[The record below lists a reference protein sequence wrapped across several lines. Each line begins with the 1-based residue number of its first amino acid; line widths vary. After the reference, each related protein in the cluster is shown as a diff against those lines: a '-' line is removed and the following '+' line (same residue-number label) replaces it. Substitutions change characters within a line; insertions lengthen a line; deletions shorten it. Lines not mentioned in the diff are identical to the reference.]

1 MLPIKDLKILNNL
14 ENIKILRIEPS
25 DNSDL
30 LFSILQ
36 LKAGIGGDVKVLTVD
51 DNEVLFKN
59 VTTATI
65 INCHIKRVFATGT
78 TADNLIGIY
87 LKSHAIKAGAVI
99 VDDDEYLGDQDGDFI
114 PDQDGNYILVE

>member
-14 ENIKILRIEPS
+14 ENVRLVRIEPS
-25 DNSDL
+25 DSSDL

-78 TADNLIGIY
+78 TAYNLIGIS
-87 LKSHAIKAGAVI
+87 LKPHAIKASIGDI
-99 VDDDEYLGDQDGDFI
+99 EYLADQDGNFI
-114 PDQDGNYILVE
+114 PDQDGNFIRVI